1 MELVSPCYQ
10 NVGSAESN
18 RTMTVK
24 DNLFRHRMLILVGSV
39 MAISLATAGMAEA
52 QEPGFTADVPGLD
65 TLRHLVNWTGVVTSL
80 VIVFISLLTLR
91 FVSNIVDN
99 LGEVFAE
106 RRLRFQKINAFFS
119 FFVYIFVAV
128 IVVLLSF
135 RISEQT
141 LALMGGAVAFAF
153 GFAAKDLVASLVAG
167 FMIMADR
174 PFQVGDRVSFGS
186 VYGDVTA
193 IGLRSVRVRTLDDS
207 VVTIPNNMFLT
218 DVTIC
223 GNYGV
228 LHMQIDV
235 DLHIGI
241 DQDIKLACDLAEQA
255 TATSRFVFLQNP
267 IEVRVKQVMINDV
280 IAIRLRIKAYVLDT
294 KYEKAFESDVT
305 MRSLEAFA
313 EHGIQPPALLRR
325 RVD

>member
-1 MELVSPCYQ
+1 L
-10 NVGSAESN
+10 
-18 RTMTVK
+18 
-24 DNLFRHRMLILVGSV
+24 
-39 MAISLATAGMAEA
+39 LAATGVAVA
-52 QEPGFTADVPGLD
+52 QVPEVAVDLTGLQSM
-65 TLRHLVNWTGVVTSL
+65 RQLVNWTGVLTSL
-80 VIVFISLLTLR
+80 IIVFISFLILR

-119 FFVYIFVAV
+119 FFVYISVAV

-141 LALMGGAVAFAF
+141 LALMGGAVAFAL

-267 IEVRVKQVMINDV
+267 IDVRVKQVMINDV

-305 MRSLEAFA
+305 IRSLEAFA
-313 EHGIQPPALLRR
+313 EHGIKPPALLRR

>member
-1 MELVSPCYQ
+1 MNRLTKSLQIAIAITFASIELAAAQDMNLAV
-10 NVGSAESN
+10 NESSIN
-18 RTMTVK
+18 
-24 DNLFRHRMLILVGSV
+24 
-39 MAISLATAGMAEA
+39 AI
-52 QEPGFTADVPGLD
+52 
-65 TLRHLVNWTGVVTSL
+65 RRLVNWPGLLTSL
-80 VIVFISLLTLR
+80 IIVVASWLVLR
-91 FVSNIVDN
+91 FISNIVDN

-106 RRLRFQKINAFFS
+106 RRLQLQKINAFFK
-119 FFVYIFVAV
+119 FFVYIAV
-128 IVVLLSF
+128 GVVVVLLSL

-141 LALMGGAVAFAF
+141 LALMGGALAFAL

-174 PFQVGDRVSFGS
+174 PFRVGDRVNFGG

-218 DVTIC
+218 DVTTC

-241 DQDIKLACDLAEQA
+241 DQDVKLACELYEEA
-255 TATSRFVFLQNP
+255 TATSRYIYLKNP
-267 IEVRVKQVMINDV
+267 IDVLVNQVIVNDM
-280 IAIRLRIKAYVLDT
+280 IAIRLRLKAYVLDT

-305 MRSLEAFA
+305 LRALEAFA
-313 EHGIQPPALLRR
+313 KHGIGPPAILHRNMNDVLFSPQTQ
-325 RVD
+325 DPT

>member
-1 MELVSPCYQ
+1 
-10 NVGSAESN
+10 
-18 RTMTVK
+18 MTVK
-24 DNLFRHRMLILVGSV
+24 ENLLKHRMLGTAGSV
-39 MAISLATAGMAEA
+39 AAILLAATGMAEA
-52 QEPGFTADVPGLD
+52 QEPGVTADVPGLD
-65 TLRHLVNWTGVVTSL
+65 TLRYLVNWTGVLLSL
-80 VIVFISLLTLR
+80 VIVSISLLILR

-106 RRLRFQKINAFFS
+106 RRLRFQKINAFFK
-119 FFVYIFVAV
+119 FFVYIFVAT

-141 LALMGGAVAFAF
+141 LALMGGAVAFAL

-174 PFQVGDRVSFGS
+174 PFQVGDRVTFGGI
-186 VYGDVTA
+186 YGDVTA

-228 LHMQIDV
+228 LQMQIDV

-241 DQDIKLACDLAEQA
+241 DQDIKLACDLAEEA
-255 TATSRFVFLQNP
+255 TATSRFVYLQNA
-267 IEVRVKQVMINDV
+267 IDVRVKQVVINDL
-280 IAIRLRIKAYVLDT
+280 IAIRVRIKAYVLDT

-305 MRSLEAFA
+305 MRSLEAFS

-325 RVD
+325 MVD